1 MLLEAPSSEAKI
13 SEKSVAVKP
22 KASALSGWTLSTR
35 VVRSL
40 DVPLLNTKEDE

>member
-1 MLLEAPSSEAKI
+1 MLLEAPSLEAGL

-22 KASALSGWTLSTR
+22 KASALGGWILSAR

-40 DVPLLNTKEDE
+40 DVPLLEHQRR